1 MFILCLE
8 IVFILIKANKR
19 VERINIFRHTYLYST
34 YTAQT
39 MLLFFLRDKR
49 SITEVINIFATF
61 RSGTNHNKSKF
72 AGIGALK
79 SMKVAVYGMK
89 CTSLCNYTRKLLK
102 PTFHKTR
109 KSKIK

>member
-49 SITEVINIFATF
+49 SVTEVINIFATF
-61 RSGTNHNKSKF
+61 LNYSGLKQIITNPNLQVLEH
-72 AGIGALK
+72 
-79 SMKVAVYGMK
+79 
-89 CTSLCNYTRKLLK
+89 
-102 PTFHKTR
+102 
-109 KSKIK
+109 